1 MSQVMSIEIKP
12 NEFNVVARIIVVGV
26 GGAGNNAIN
35 RMIDDNVQGVEFIGI
50 NTDKQDLACCKA
62 PKLIGIGERL
72 TKGLG
77 AGGDP
82 TIGEGAAKESV
93 DELEAAL
100 TGADMVFVTCGM
112 GGGTGTGAAP
122 IVAQIAKDLG
132 ILTVGIVTKP
142 FSFEGNVRERY
153 AEEGIAKL
161 RESVDSIII
170 IKNDNIFK
178 VADDDMDAK
187 MAMKKADEIL
197 EHSLSG
203 ITDII
208 NRQGDFNL
216 DFADLKKAMTNKGDI
231 YIGIGQASGDNKGI
245 DACNLA
251 IENQILE
258 TDIVGASDVVY
269 YVQGK
274 VKFKDFT
281 GVGKRLLE
289 KCGSQANVF
298 GGFLSEDNGSD
309 SCTVTVIATGLH
321 AEEGLSRRAQI
332 KPAPVPRSVEN
343 QQPGVRPGV
352 APLKPR
358 VSVGQPV
365 RKPMVDES
373 RIVRSTEGE
382 KITVP
387 TFVRKNSKEE

>member
-1 MSQVMSIEIKP
+1 
-12 NEFNVVARIIVVGV
+12 
-26 GGAGNNAIN
+26 
-35 RMIDDNVQGVEFIGI
+35 
-50 NTDKQDLACCKA
+50 
-62 PKLIGIGERL
+62 
-72 TKGLG
+72 
-77 AGGDP
+77 
-82 TIGEGAAKESV
+82 
-93 DELEAAL
+93 
-100 TGADMVFVTCGM
+100 
-112 GGGTGTGAAP
+112 
-122 IVAQIAKDLG
+122 
-132 ILTVGIVTKP
+132 
-142 FSFEGNVRERY
+142 
-153 AEEGIAKL
+153 
-161 RESVDSIII
+161 
-170 IKNDNIFK
+170 
-178 VADDDMDAK
+178 
-187 MAMKKADEIL
+187 
-197 EHSLSG
+197 
-203 ITDII
+203 
-208 NRQGDFNL
+208 
-216 DFADLKKAMTNKGDI
+216 MTNKGDI

-343 QQPGVRPGV
+343 AAQPGARTV

-373 RIVRSTEGE
+373 RIVRRSEGE